1 VTIGLERVQLKEG
14 VDSRGI
20 QVLRK
25 TLKSADEENKKI
37 ALTKMLAEK
46 IHFFLGQHFYLSLR
60 IHPFGILKQK
70 KFKSNVSN

>member
-37 ALTKMLAEK
+37 APTKMLAEK
-46 IHFFLGQHFYLSLR
+46 KSIFFLR
-60 IHPFGILKQK
+60 
-70 KFKSNVSN
+70 

>member
-14 VDSRGI
+14 VDSRVI

-37 ALTKMLAEK
+37 AATKMLAEK
-46 IHFFLGQHFYLSLR
+46 NSLIFL
-60 IHPFGILKQK
+60 P
-70 KFKSNVSN
+70 